1 MWGSNTAWCLRTVLE
16 FDIIIMIF
24 NLFITLLLTFCLDW
38 LINYLPH
45 KPLPIAGPIAWYHI
59 RVQKNSQIAYW
70 AILHDSSSQDL
81 ERRERQLR
89 DEQKRLE
96 DARVYGDRVPNF
108 PPLPEF
114 FPCTPCVYHNIDFD
128 IAPEHQLT
136 VRRVFYHWQCKCTL
150 EAHVLLYYTTGNS

>member
-1 MWGSNTAWCLRTVLE
+1 MFL
-16 FDIIIMIF
+16 
-24 NLFITLLLTFCLDW
+24 NLVAILLIGDYFRSWWKTNSGNEKRYMITLSCI
-38 LINYLPH
+38 LIPVSETNGHNL
-45 KPLPIAGPIAWYHI
+45 
-59 RVQKNSQIAYW
+59 
-70 AILHDSSSQDL
+70 QDL

-108 PPLPEF
+108 PPLPKF

-136 VRRVFYHWQCKCTL
+136 LRRLFYHWQCK
-150 EAHVLLYYTTGNS
+150 